1 MTSVSG
7 MRNADPRAVE
17 RVEDP
22 RFLRG
27 QGTFVDDLRPD
38 GLLHV
43 AFVRSGIAHGR
54 LRSIDVDAAR
64 RVPGVHV
71 VLTAADFGDKPIVLP
86 LRLAP
91 IAGVERFLQPPIARD
106 KVRYVGEV
114 VAMVLADSRAIAEDA
129 ADLVC
134 VDIDPLPAVVEC
146 RASEKDEIILHEVHG
161 TNVATRYSVGKGD
174 AAAAFARADYVRKE
188 TFRCHRQTATPLET
202 RGLIASWDAAT
213 ARLTVHGAAKV
224 PHTARQ
230 VLAGMLGL
238 SIEAIEMIEV
248 DNGGG
253 FGVRGEVHPEDYLIA
268 AAARIAARPVKWI
281 EDRRE
286 HLMSANHSRELECE
300 LEIACRRDGTI
311 LGLRGKL
318 WGNMGAYIRPN
329 SGVVPAK
336 AVQFLLGPYRIAD
349 AAFDVAFTLTNK
361 TPFGTYRGPGRF
373 EAGFFRER
381 LIDIAAADLG
391 LDPAEMRRRNLIA
404 RTEMP
409 YVLGKLVPYEGAAIY
424 DSGDFPA
431 AFERAAGEIGYDRLA
446 PRNGRLIDGR
456 YHGVAV
462 TACVESS
469 GPGPR
474 EHARMRLGADGRVE
488 IFVGSSSMGQGLETI
503 FSQIA
508 GDELGLPVEA
518 FLVRHGS
525 TTHLKEGLGTYASRA
540 VIMGGS
546 AVLDAA
552 RKLKAELD
560 RQTGEPGMA
569 AIQQIGKIIEAAQA
583 AWAAGAA
590 APGVMPRIDVDGLF
604 ESTTLTYTSGAHAA
618 HVAVDPGTGRVDVLD
633 YVAVEDVGR
642 AINPALVH
650 GQAIGGVVQGLGGA
664 FLDHLVYDDEG
675 QLLSGSFADYLLPTA
690 TDFPVVRGITLE
702 DCPSTSNPLGA
713 KGAGEGPIV
722 MVAATVANA
731 VAAALG
737 PLGAAITE
745 LPLSPER
752 VFLAIERARQS
763 NTP

>member
-1 MTSVSG
+1 
-7 MRNADPRAVE
+7 MRNVDPRAVE

-27 QGTFVDDLRPD
+27 RGTFVDDLRPD

-54 LRSIDVDAAR
+54 LREIDVKAAR
-64 RVPGVHV
+64 ALPGVHA
-71 VLTAADFGDKPIVLP
+71 VLTAVDFGDPLPVLP

-91 IAGVERFLQPPIARD
+91 IAGVERFLQPPIAQE

-114 VAMVLADSRAIAEDA
+114 LAMVLADSRALAEDA
-129 ADLVC
+129 ADLVT
-134 VDIDPLPAVVEC
+134 VDIDPLPAVVDC
-146 RASEKDEIILHEVHG
+146 RASEQDEIVLHEDQR
-161 TNVATRYSVGKGD
+161 TNVATRYSVGKGE
-174 AAAAFARADYVRKE
+174 AAAAFAKADYVRKE
-188 TFRCHRQTATPLET
+188 MFRCHRHTATPLET
-202 RGLIASWDAAT
+202 RGLIASWDAES

-224 PHTARQ
+224 PHTARK
-230 VLAGMLGL
+230 VLSGMLGL
-238 SIEAIEMIEV
+238 GIEAIEMIEV

-268 AAARIAARPVKWI
+268 AAARIVGRPVKWI

-286 HLMSANHSRELECE
+286 HLMSANHSRELDCE
-300 LEIACRRDGTI
+300 LEIACLSDGTI

-336 AVQFLLGPYRIAD
+336 AVQFLLGPYRIAN

-373 EAGFFRER
+373 EACFFRER
-381 LIDIAAADLG
+381 LIDIAAGDLG
-391 LDPAEMRRRNLIA
+391 LDPAEMRRRNLIG

-409 YVLGKLVPYEGAAIY
+409 YVLGKLVPYEGEAVY
-424 DSGDFPA
+424 DTGDFPA
-431 AFERAAGEIGYDRLA
+431 SFERAADEIGYERLA
-446 PRNGRLIDGR
+446 GRQGRLIDGR

-474 EHARMRLGADGRVE
+474 EHARMRLAADGRVE

-503 FSQIA
+503 FAQIA
-508 GDELGLPVEA
+508 GEALGLPIDA
-518 FLVRHGS
+518 FVVSHGS

-560 RQTGEPGMA
+560 RASGSPGVA
-569 AIQQIGKIIEAAQA
+569 TIEQIDRIIDEARQ
-583 AWAAGAA
+583 AWASGAS
-590 APGVMPRIDVDGLF
+590 PHGTMQRIDVDGVF
-604 ESTTLTYTSGAHAA
+604 ENTKLTYTSGAHAA
-618 HVAVDPGTGRVDVLD
+618 HVAVDPATGKVDVLD

-664 FLDHLVYDDEG
+664 FLDHLVYDGEG

-690 TDFPVVRGITLE
+690 SDFPNVRGVTLE
-702 DCPSTSNPLGA
+702 DCPSPSNPLGA

-731 VAAALG
+731 VASALR
-737 PLGAAITE
+737 PLGVRITE

-763 NTP
+763 RTA